1 MMGYQLGELVFMAGE
16 TVVVFDMS
24 FDNDRAAIDD
34 PSEVTVTART
44 E

>member
-1 MMGYQLGELVFMAGE
+1 
-16 TVVVFDMS
+16 VFDMS
-24 FDNDRAAIDD
+24 FDNDRAAIDV